1 MGTLYKAQGYTMN
14 QREVRATL
22 SGWTLDLENMAAH
35 MYAFQTASVTG
46 ANSQQLGVACQ
57 TGEAAGS
64 IFAWIAPRM
73 RQEDVSLDRGAE
85 EVTLD
90 MTGLCEGTSSGADE
104 ILIIF
109 A

>member
-1 MGTLYKAQGYTMN
+1 M
-14 QREVRATL
+14 
-22 SGWTLDLENMAAH
+22 
-35 MYAFQTASVTG
+35 TG